1 MLPCQLL
8 LGLPAP
14 RRQERRA
21 VREEA
26 VLFGKKQQQH
36 DKNKPE
42 LLELDLPPTAVPSF
56 DYNFTATEN

>member
-1 MLPCQLL
+1 VLPV
-8 LGLPAP
+8 P
-14 RRQERRA
+14 RRQECRV

-36 DKNKPE
+36 DEKKPE

>member
-1 MLPCQLL
+1 VLPVPHREECHD
-8 LGLPAP
+8 
-14 RRQERRA
+14 

-36 DKNKPE
+36 DEKKPE

>member
-1 MLPCQLL
+1 M
-8 LGLPAP
+8 LPAP

-36 DKNKPE
+36 DKNKLE

>member
-1 MLPCQLL
+1 M
-8 LGLPAP
+8 LPAP

-26 VLFGKKQQQH
+26 VLFGKKQQH